1 MMWLI
6 GFVGSKVGRLVV
18 GVLGV
23 LGSILLV
30 FKAGQKDQKQK
41 DTIKDLESYKE
52 TREKID
58 EVDVNTDLDSATKRL
73 SKNGG
78 LRD

>member
-1 MMWLI
+1 MWIL
-6 GFVGSKVGRLVV
+6 GFVGSKLVRLAA

-41 DTIKDLESYKE
+41 QEIKDLESYKD
-52 TREKID
+52 TREVID
-58 EVDVNTDLDSATKRL
+58 EVPVSTDVDTALERL
-73 SKNGG
+73 SKSKG
-78 LRD
+78 LRL

>member
-1 MMWLI
+1 MWLI
-6 GFVGSKVGRLVV
+6 GFVGSKVGRLAV

-41 DTIKDLESYKE
+41 QEIEDLESYKE
-52 TREKID
+52 TREAID
-58 EVDVNTDLDSATKRL
+58 EVPVSTDVDTALKRL
-73 SKNGG
+73 SKRKGV
-78 LRD
+78 RF

>member
-6 GFVGSKVGRLVV
+6 GFVGSKVGRLAV

-41 DTIKDLESYKE
+41 QEIKDLESYKE
-52 TREKID
+52 TREAID
-58 EVDVNTDLDSATKRL
+58 EVPVSTDVDTALKRL
-73 SKNGG
+73 SKRKGV
-78 LRD
+78 RF

>member
-1 MMWLI
+1 MMWIL
-6 GFVGSKVGRLVV
+6 GFVGSKLVRLAA

-41 DTIKDLESYKE
+41 QEIKDLESYKD
-52 TREKID
+52 TRETID
-58 EVDVNTDLDSATKRL
+58 EVPVSTDVDTALERL
-73 SKNGG
+73 SKSKG
-78 LRD
+78 LRL

>member
-1 MMWLI
+1 MMWIL
-6 GFVGSKVGRLVV
+6 GFVGSKLVRLAA

-41 DTIKDLESYKE
+41 QEIKDLESYKD
-52 TREKID
+52 TREAID
-58 EVDVNTDLDSATKRL
+58 EVPVSTDVDTALERL
-73 SKNGG
+73 SKSKG
-78 LRD
+78 LRL

>member
-1 MMWLI
+1 MMWIL
-6 GFVGSKVGRLVV
+6 GFVGSKLVRLAA

-41 DTIKDLESYKE
+41 QEIKDLESYKD
-52 TREKID
+52 TREVID
-58 EVDVNTDLDSATKRL
+58 EVPVSTDVDTALERL
-73 SKNGG
+73 SKSKG
-78 LRD
+78 LRL

>member
-1 MMWLI
+1 MMWIL
-6 GFVGSKVGRLVV
+6 GFVGSKLVRLAA

-41 DTIKDLESYKE
+41 QEIEDLESYKD
-52 TREKID
+52 TRETID
-58 EVDVNTDLDSATKRL
+58 EVPVSTDVDTALERL
-73 SKNGG
+73 SKSKG
-78 LRD
+78 LRL

>member
-1 MMWLI
+1 MWLI

-41 DTIKDLESYKE
+41 QEIKDLESYKE
-52 TREKID
+52 TREAID
-58 EVDVNTDLDSATKRL
+58 EVPVSTDVDSALQRL
-73 SKNGG
+73 SKRKGV
-78 LRD
+78 RF

>member
-41 DTIKDLESYKE
+41 QEIEDLESYKE
-52 TREKID
+52 TRGAID
-58 EVDVNTDLDSATKRL
+58 EVPVSTDVDTALERL
-73 SKNGG
+73 SKSKG
-78 LRD
+78 LRH